1 VWDTTRSF
9 PEFWAEMCKRMGLDK
24 DAAVLGY
31 KFSTDRVRDAARQLS
46 KADDYKFA
54 MEEIRRK
61 VRNARTK
68 EHKLVLHNLVSV
80 WLVVP
85 IQVSR

>member
-1 VWDTTRSF
+1 
-9 PEFWAEMCKRMGLDK
+9 MCKRMGLDK
-24 DAAVLGY
+24 DTAILGY
-31 KFSTDRVRDAARQLS
+31 KFSTDRVRDAAQQLS
-46 KADDYKFA
+46 TADDYKFA
-54 MEEIRRK
+54 MEEIQRK

-80 WLVVP
+80 WLVIP